1 MSFTV
6 TPLLG
11 ANFLVSGTDQAGTH
25 GQTVLHSPAWAA
37 VLLARKQQE
46 LDVKFDEKVR
56 EFFAPITEMIEEFE
70 QDEKDTFE
78 LTHVVLSE
86 GADAKPAEVIHLD
99 PSGIVLNLIDR
110 GRYDELVWVNGEL
123 FVVA

>member
-11 ANFLVSGTDQAGTH
+11 EQFLVSGTDQAGTT
-25 GQTVLHSPAWAA
+25 GQAVLRSPAWAA

-46 LDVKFDEKVR
+46 LDVKFDERVR
-56 EFFAPITEMIEEFE
+56 DFFAPLTEMMEEFE
-70 QDEKDTFE
+70 QDEKDLFE

-86 GADAKPAEVIHLD
+86 GADAKPTEVIHLD